1 MIENYFCAFK
11 EKVETG
17 FKSVSLYCIELRRD
31 VAKQERERE
40 RERESEMESF
50 SFNLH
55 LIC

>member
-40 RERESEMESF
+40 REREMESF